1 MKNTKQVANIP
12 DRLREAMDDAGKTA
26 ADLAEETGL
35 HHSSISRYKSGK
47 MEPKVKAI
55 GLLSRALGVSE
66 MWLCGYDVPK
76 GRTEEQQKNDHL
88 IKMVAKLRTDADFF
102 DVVSMLAQLPAA
114 EYASIK
120 NLISAIIKK

>member
-1 MKNTKQVANIP
+1 MKNTKQVANIS
-12 DRLREAMDDAGKTA
+12 DRLREAMEDAGKTA

-76 GRTEEQQKNDHL
+76 GRTPEQKKNDDL
-88 IKMVAKLRTDADFF
+88 VKVIAQLRSDPDFF
-102 DVVSMLAQLPAA
+102 DVVSMLAQLPAE
-114 EYASIK
+114 EYASIRQ
-120 NLISAIIKK
+120 LISAIVNK

>member
-1 MKNTKQVANIP
+1 MDSWKQVASISE
-12 DRLREAMDDAGKTA
+12 RLNEAMEDAGKSV
-26 ADLAEETGL
+26 ADLVHDTEIHKST
-35 HHSSISRYKSGK
+35 IYRYLSGE
-47 MEPKVKAI
+47 MEPKRKAI
-55 GLLSRALGVSE
+55 GLLSRALGISE

-76 GRTEEQQKNDHL
+76 GRTAEQQKNDHL
-88 IKMVAKLRTDADFF
+88 AQMVAQLRTDADFF

>member
-12 DRLREAMDDAGKTA
+12 DRLKEAMQDANKTA
-26 ADLAEETGL
+26 ADLADETGL
-35 HHSSISRYKSGK
+35 HHSSISRYLSGK

-76 GRTEEQQKNDHL
+76 GRTVEQKKNDDL
-88 IKMVAKLRTDADFF
+88 VKVIAQLRNDPDFF
-102 DVVSMLAQLPAA
+102 DVVSMLAQLPAE
-114 EYASIK
+114 EYASIRQ
-120 NLISAIIKK
+120 LISAIVNK

>member
-1 MKNTKQVANIP
+1 
-12 DRLREAMDDAGKTA
+12 
-26 ADLAEETGL
+26 
-35 HHSSISRYKSGK
+35 

-76 GRTEEQQKNDHL
+76 GRTAEQKKNDHL
-88 IKMVAKLRTDADFF
+88 SKMVTKLRTDADFF